1 LATDDKQ
8 KRNPFRIHGVATG
21 EAFADRVDELA
32 RLGKALTDGGSKL
45 IMYGPR
51 RMGKTSALLRAVDT
65 VNKNGGHAIFA
76 DLSTAS
82 SAADMSNR
90 LLTAAGAILG
100 KSIRDF
106 ITDLVSKLKL
116 SITLTADP
124 VTGLVLPGLDVQSRD
139 WNIEKQRQTLTDVL
153 DALDLMARK
162 RSIVIGIAL
171 DEFQEIASFGGEKAE
186 WHLRGALQQHHHLA
200 YVLAGSRAHLISRM
214 TGASGAFYKFA
225 DKMSFGP
232 INPALLAAW
241 IDKRFRSTGIA
252 AKGVGA
258 VITGIAGS
266 RTRDCIQLARV
277 CHDRARFSGSATA
290 TDVEAALK
298 EIVAEE
304 NDLYLTMWRNLTT
317 LQQNVLRAIAAAD
330 RGLTTRDV
338 LRRFALGS
346 SGAAVNAATAMVEA
360 GLLLREDAHSGERVA
375 TPTGYAFDSPFFL
388 AWVWWNALEDMG
400 ATMTGMVREGPFR
413 FAANKPD

>member
-1 LATDDKQ
+1 MAAGEGQ

-21 EAFADRVDELA
+21 DAFADRVDELA
-32 RLGKALTDGGSKL
+32 RLEKAMSDGGSKL

-51 RMGKTSALLRAVDT
+51 RMGKTSALLRAVDN
-65 VNKNGGHAIFA
+65 VNKAGGHAIFA

-90 LLTAAGAILG
+90 LLTAAGAMLG
-100 KSIRDF
+100 KSIKDF

-124 VTGLVLPGLDVQSRD
+124 VSGLVLPGLDVQSRD
-139 WNIEKQRQTLTDVL
+139 WDAEKQRQTLTDVL
-153 DALDLMARK
+153 DALDLMAKK
-162 RSIVIGIAL
+162 RSIVIGVAL

-214 TGASGAFYKFA
+214 TGPSGAFYKFA
-225 DKMSFGP
+225 DKMNFGP
-232 INPALLAAW
+232 IDPALLATW
-241 IDKRFRSTGIA
+241 IDKRFRATGIA
-252 AKGVGA
+252 VDGVGA
-258 VITGIAGS
+258 AITGIAGS

-277 CHDRARFSGSATA
+277 CHDRARFSGGAAAS
-290 TDVEAALK
+290 DVEAALR
-298 EIVAEE
+298 EIVSEE
-304 NDLYLTMWRNLTT
+304 NDLYLTMWRNLTA

-330 RGLTTRDV
+330 AGLTTRDV

-346 SGAAVNAATAMVEA
+346 SGAAVNAATAMVES
-360 GLLLREDAHSGERVA
+360 GLLVREDAHTGERVS
-375 TPTGYAFDSPFFL
+375 TPTGYAFDSPFFR
-388 AWVWWNALEDMG
+388 AWVWWNALQDLG
-400 ATMTGMVREGPFR
+400 ATMSGMVREGPFAYPHVPR
-413 FAANKPD
+413 R